1 MKTILVTGGAGF
13 IGSHTVKELLRC
25 GYKTIVLDNLS
36 YGHKYIVEEILK
48 VPFIKGDISDENL
61 VEEILGD
68 FSIDAVIHFAAFA
81 YVGESCSNPIKY
93 YKNNLI
99 GSIKLLNALIE
110 FSSKEKDNNPIPIVF
125 SSTCASYGMPEIV
138 PIKENEKQLP
148 INPYGNTKFFIE
160 KILKDYGKAYNLSN
174 ISFRYFNASGA
185 SSDTTLGENHIPET
199 HLIPLCFDATY
210 DDKKSLTIYG
220 NDYPTNDGTCIRDY
234 IHVDDLARAHVM
246 GLIKIFSSPGQLTQT
261 YNLATGKG
269 YSVLEI
275 IKTVEK
281 ITNRKVRYRFGKRRE
296 GDPPILIADPTKAN
310 QELGWEAK
318 YVNIETIINHAWQW
332 YTKLNLKK

>member
-1 MKTILVTGGAGF
+1 MV
-13 IGSHTVKELLRC
+13 
-25 GYKTIVLDNLS
+25 
-36 YGHKYIVEEILK
+36 
-48 VPFIKGDISDENL
+48 
-61 VEEILGD
+61 EILGD

-81 YVGESCSNPIKY
+81 CVGESLVTLKY

-99 GSIKLLNALIE
+99 GSIKLLNALS
-110 FSSKEKDNNPIPIVF
+110 FSSKKTYPIPIV
-125 SSTCASYGMPEIV
+125 SHPRAQVMACQKCTYQ
-138 PIKENEKQLP
+138 ENEKQLP
-148 INPYGNTKFFIE
+148 IIYGNTVLYR
-160 KILKDYGKAYNLSN
+160 KILKDYGKAMFSN

-261 YNLATGKG
+261 YNLATGKD
-269 YSVLEI
+269 I
-275 IKTVEK
+275 QFQK
-281 ITNRKVRYRFGKRRE
+281 
-296 GDPPILIADPTKAN
+296 
-310 QELGWEAK
+310 
-318 YVNIETIINHAWQW
+318 
-332 YTKLNLKK
+332 